1 MGTIASFG
9 AFGTI
14 VFFCRRAPGEEAA
27 EGEGAEGG
35 GGVDA
40 SGSDAGNIVQDSFG
54 RMYGSFG
61 GIQDS
66 FEVVDNAG
74 SDAESRGATSQK
86 SEP

>member
-1 MGTIASFG
+1 MGTIASFD

-14 VFFCRRAPGEEAA
+14 VFFCRSAPGEGAA

-40 SGSDAGNIVQDSFG
+40 AGSNAGTIVKDSFG
-54 RMYGSFG
+54 GMYGSFG

-66 FEVVDNAG
+66 FEVVDNAR
-74 SDAESRGATSQK
+74 SDAGSRGANSQK